1 MMDENKVKQM
11 LTPPDLMASKRVLCV
26 QPHPDDNE
34 VGAGATIAKLSEQG
48 SEVYYLTI
56 TSGDLGGSN
65 IEPEEIKAVRAKETE
80 AAGRYLGV
88 KGFYSLGLPDNM
100 PQSIEEIVP
109 GIIEVIRD
117 MKADAILCPDPWLP
131 YEAHADHRKTGYAV
145 AQAFLMSGNAN
156 YPRGKQN
163 SPWEVP
169 IIAFYFTAN
178 PNTIIDTTATM
189 EKKFAA
195 MAMHES
201 QFDENIL
208 ELYRY
213 YFTMKGRE
221 LAQGKGFEVGEGF
234 KVMSRLFMHC
244 FVDAIHI

>member
-1 MMDENKVKQM
+1 MDENKIKQM

-65 IEPEEIKAVRAKETE
+65 IEPEEIKVIRAKETE
-80 AAGRYLGV
+80 AAGRYLGA
-88 KGFYSLGLPDNM
+88 KEFYSLGLPDNM
-100 PQSIEEIVP
+100 PQSIEELVP

-117 MKADAILCPDPWLP
+117 VKADAILCPDPWLP
-131 YEAHADHRKTGYAV
+131 YEAHADHRKTGYAA

-156 YPRGKQN
+156 YPRGKRN
-163 SPWEVP
+163 NPWEVP
-169 IIAFYFTAN
+169 VIAFYFTAN
-178 PNTIIDTTATM
+178 PNTVIDTTATM

-195 MAMHES
+195 MAMHKS

-213 YFTMKGRE
+213 YFTMKGRQ
-221 LAQGKGFEVGEGF
+221 LAQGKDFEMGEGF

-244 FVDAIHI
+244 FVDAVNI